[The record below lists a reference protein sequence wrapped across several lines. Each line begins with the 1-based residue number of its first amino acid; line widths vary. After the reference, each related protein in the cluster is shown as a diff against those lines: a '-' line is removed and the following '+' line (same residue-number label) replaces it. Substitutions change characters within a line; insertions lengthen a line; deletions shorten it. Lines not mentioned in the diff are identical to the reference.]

1 MDSTHSMFCNN
12 DLVTPLSSM
21 GMQVPCILVVSHVF
35 NVVFRTVGQPGPIGQ
50 VQAGL
55 VLGPMSH
62 IEYIQATF
70 FPACSIN
77 YYEVLS
83 SMWWCNMG
91 GVFGLSV
98 SFYLHQEL
106 NTIDSAPLYYFCMI
120 IMLVMSYTSSPMVI
134 RLAAEL
140 RFAASDV
147 GRIAVSS
154 ALITEMGCLLFF
166 NVMVVS
172 RLVKRKKSK
181 PEVLLSKTARTLWHK
196 LGYSIYDFVL
206 PVYFGYLGLQINL
219 INVFKSLERSTNL
232 AILILLSIGSK
243 LGGTLIVCRY
253 LKIPTSEGIFLGFI
267 LNTRGYADLLF
278 IGAAAKQ
285 VITFDSEA
293 YNVLLQLSHNKW
305 RTSYEFW
312 LVYLHGGN
320 KDSSPTKNVSSFP
333 CLYEDVCNEA
343 EDLQVSIILLP
354 FHKHQRIDGK
364 LESGKEGIRITNQK
378 VLRHAPCSVGIIVE
392 RRLARVP
399 GFSELVASESIQNVA
414 TLFFGGPDDREAI
427 AWSLR
432 ISGSPRVNLTIIR
445 FLLSS
450 SSQNKQIESGESE
463 DKEILMSLSREETV
477 NEIGNTFMVDFYNTY
492 VTSGQIGHVE
502 KFVKDGAQTLESLK
516 EIGGIYSL
524 FVVGKGGRGQ
534 SSLTV
539 GMSDWEECP
548 ELGTVDDVLASS
560 DFDIHGSVLIVQ
572 QHRDAKKALL
582 HD

>member
-1 MDSTHSMFCNN
+1 MT
-12 DLVTPLSSM
+12 LV
-21 GMQVPCILVVSHVF
+21 
-35 NVVFRTVGQPGPIGQ
+35 R
-50 VQAGL
+50 
-55 VLGPMSH
+55 
-62 IEYIQATF
+62 
-70 FPACSIN
+70 
-77 YYEVLS
+77 
-83 SMWWCNMG
+83 
-91 GVFGLSV
+91 
-98 SFYLHQEL
+98 
-106 NTIDSAPLYYFCMI
+106 
-120 IMLVMSYTSSPMVI
+120 
-134 RLAAEL
+134 
-140 RFAASDV
+140 
-147 GRIAVSS
+147 
-154 ALITEMGCLLFF
+154 
-166 NVMVVS
+166 
-172 RLVKRKKSK
+172 
-181 PEVLLSKTARTLWHK
+181 
-196 LGYSIYDFVL
+196 
-206 PVYFGYLGLQINL
+206 
-219 INVFKSLERSTNL
+219 
-232 AILILLSIGSK
+232 
-243 LGGTLIVCRY
+243 
-253 LKIPTSEGIFLGFI
+253 
-267 LNTRGYADLLF
+267 
-278 IGAAAKQ
+278 
-285 VITFDSEA
+285 
-293 YNVLLQLSHNKW
+293 
-305 RTSYEFW
+305 
-312 LVYLHGGN
+312 YLHGGN

-450 SSQNKQIESGESE
+450 SSQNEQIESGESE

-524 FVVGKGGRGQ
+524 FVVGKG
-534 SSLTV
+534 
-539 GMSDWEECP
+539 
-548 ELGTVDDVLASS
+548 

-572 QHRDAKKALL
+572 QHRDDKKALL

>member
-1 MDSTHSMFCNN
+1 MVEINN
-12 DLVTPLSSM
+12 ALDNFTAETK
-21 GMQVPCILVVSHVF
+21 ILVQQ
-35 NVVFRTVGQPGPIGQ
+35 R
-50 VQAGL
+50 
-55 VLGPMSH
+55 
-62 IEYIQATF
+62 
-70 FPACSIN
+70 
-77 YYEVLS
+77 
-83 SMWWCNMG
+83 
-91 GVFGLSV
+91 
-98 SFYLHQEL
+98 
-106 NTIDSAPLYYFCMI
+106 
-120 IMLVMSYTSSPMVI
+120 
-134 RLAAEL
+134 R
-140 RFAASDV
+140 
-147 GRIAVSS
+147 AVS
-154 ALITEMGCLLFF
+154 
-166 NVMVVS
+166 
-172 RLVKRKKSK
+172 
-181 PEVLLSKTARTLWHK
+181 P
-196 LGYSIYDFVL
+196 
-206 PVYFGYLGLQINL
+206 
-219 INVFKSLERSTNL
+219 
-232 AILILLSIGSK
+232 
-243 LGGTLIVCRY
+243 
-253 LKIPTSEGIFLGFI
+253 
-267 LNTRGYADLLF
+267 
-278 IGAAAKQ
+278 
-285 VITFDSEA
+285 
-293 YNVLLQLSHNKW
+293 
-305 RTSYEFW
+305 
-312 LVYLHGGN
+312 
-320 KDSSPTKNVSSFP
+320 FP
-333 CLYEDVCNEA
+333 SLYEDVCNEA

-450 SSQNKQIESGESE
+450 SSQNEQIESGESE
-463 DKEILMSLSREETV
+463 DKVILMSLSREETV

-534 SSLTV
+534 SSLTI

-548 ELGTVDDVLASS
+548 ELGTVGDVLASS

-572 QHRDAKKALL
+572 QHRDDKKALL